1 MSILRYDQMVE
12 NALRSVVREALGVV
26 ASMGLP
32 GAHHFF
38 ITFRTD
44 APGVRI
50 ADYLRSRYPREMT
63 IVLQNQFS
71 GLQVREDGFSVTL
84 SFNKVPEALDIPYAA
99 IIAFNDPSVK
109 FALQFRGVEQTK
121 PAHASG
127 AARLPGARQA
137 GASVP
142 AKGAAASPPKAP
154 SEDVKPAEKP
164 AGPGEVISLDAFRKK

>member
-38 ITFRTD
+38 INFRTD

-71 GLQVREDGFSVTL
+71 GQQVREDG
-84 SFNKVPEALDIPYAA
+84 
-99 IIAFNDPSVK
+99 
-109 FALQFRGVEQTK
+109 
-121 PAHASG
+121 
-127 AARLPGARQA
+127 
-137 GASVP
+137 
-142 AKGAAASPPKAP
+142 
-154 SEDVKPAEKP
+154 
-164 AGPGEVISLDAFRKK
+164 

>member
-12 NALRSVVREALGVV
+12 NALRGVVREALGVV
-26 ASMGLP
+26 AAMGLP
-32 GAHHFF
+32 GSHHFF

-50 ADYLRSRYPREMT
+50 ADYLRGRYPREMT

-71 GLQVREDGFSVTL
+71 GLQVREDGFAVTL
-84 SFNKVPEALDIPYAA
+84 SFNKVPEALDIPYSA

-121 PAHASG
+121 PQHATGSSRQG
-127 AARLPGARQA
+127 GARGGGALASKTPA
-137 GASVP
+137 GQTDA
-142 AKGAAASPPKAP
+142 GKA
-154 SEDVKPAEKP
+154 AEKP

>member
-1 MSILRYDQMVE
+1 LSILRYDQMVE

-26 ASMGLP
+26 ASTGLP

-84 SFNKVPEALDIPYAA
+84 SFNKVPEALDVPYAA

-127 AARLPGARQA
+127 AARLPGGRP
-137 GASVP
+137 ASAAP
-142 AKGAAASPPKAP
+142 SKGAGQSPPRAGD
-154 SEDVKPAEKP
+154 EAKPAEKP
-164 AGPGEVISLDAFRKK
+164 AAPGEVISLDAFRKK